1 MKRIILFVLFSVS
14 TVSASAHICR
24 QGVPVSIEGDA
35 PGAIS
40 YDIYRH
46 LYPLAPARLARLATA
61 WQVSM
66 IPDGTKTCTITDD
79 GVDDPD
85 AVLINGPRGQMN
97 YWVSGD
103 HVKPTT

>member
-1 MKRIILFVLFSVS
+1 MKRIILFVLFSAC
-14 TVSASAHICR
+14 TMSACAHVCN

-40 YDIYRH
+40 YDIYTR
-46 LYPLAPARLARLATA
+46 LYPLKPVQLARLSAA
-61 WQVSM
+61 QQVHL
-66 IPDGTKTCTITDD
+66 IPDGTRTCTITDD

-97 YWVSGD
+97 YWVSSA
-103 HVKPTT
+103 HVEPTT

>member
-1 MKRIILFVLFSVS
+1 MKRTILFVLFSAC
-14 TVSASAHICR
+14 TVSASAHICS

-35 PGAIS
+35 PGTIS
-40 YDIYRH
+40 YDIYSH

-61 WQVSM
+61 QQVRM
-66 IPDGTKTCTITDD
+66 IPNGTKTCTITDD